1 MNMKRRIAL
10 ALVLIMLFALVLPQ
24 TALAVTRYYLTVSI
38 TDKTYTVTGT
48 TGYLSLTDDSLT
60 GGVVQV
66 VNEKYAGGEGEF
78 KIFGSAAVMV
88 TV

>member
-1 MNMKRRIAL
+1 MKRRIAL

-48 TGYLSLTDDSLT
+48 TGYLSLTDDSLMKSMPAAK
-60 GGVVQV
+60 
-66 VNEKYAGGEGEF
+66 VNSRS
-78 KIFGSAAVMV
+78 SARQL
-88 TV
+88 